1 MKKRS
6 FSGIQPTGS
15 LHVGNY
21 LGVIRHWVDFQ
32 NRFQSLFCIVD
43 LHALTVHQNPPVLRS
58 KIREVAA
65 LLLAAGIDP
74 AKATLFVQS
83 NVGAHSELAWILN
96 CVIPMGWMERM
107 TQFREKSDRHKERV
121 SVGLFDYPA
130 LMAADILL
138 YDTDV
143 VPVGEDQRQHVELTR
158 DTAKRFNGMYG
169 DTFKMPEALIAPKG
183 ARLMGLDDPT
193 RKMSKSETGAGHTIC
208 LLDSPD
214 LVRQKVM
221 RATTDSLREIRFD
234 EGRPGIH
241 NLLVIYELLTG
252 LDRPAIESRFEGKGY
267 AELKREITEVITES
281 LAPIQGRFRD
291 LMTDVGYLET
301 LLVGG
306 AEKARQRAYR
316 TLQRVKERIG
326 IAG

>member
-1 MKKRS
+1 M
-6 FSGIQPTGS
+6 
-15 LHVGNY
+15 GNY

-43 LHALTVHQNPPVLRS
+43 LHALTVHQDPPVLRS

-74 AKATLFVQS
+74 TKGTLFVQS
-83 NVGAHSELAWILN
+83 HVSAHSELAWILS

-107 TQFREKSDRHKERV
+107 TQFKEKSARQNERV

-158 DTAKRFNGMYG
+158 DTARRFNGMYG
-169 DTFKMPEALIAPKG
+169 ESFKMPEALIPPKG
-183 ARLMGLDDPT
+183 ARLMGLDDPN
-193 RKMSKSETGAGHTIC
+193 RKMSKSETGAGHAIH

-214 LVRQKVM
+214 EVRRKIM
-221 RATTDSLREIRFD
+221 GASTDSLREIRFD
-234 EGRPGIH
+234 VGRPGIY
-241 NLLVIYELLTG
+241 NLLLIYELLTG
-252 LDRPAIESRFEGKGY
+252 LDRDAIGARFEGKGY
-267 AELKREITEVITES
+267 AQLKQEITDVIVET
-281 LAPIQGRFRD
+281 LIPIQGRFRD
-291 LMTDVGYLET
+291 LISDVGNLES
-301 LLVGG
+301 LLARG
-306 AEKARQRAYR
+306 AENARRRADR